1 MMKKLTNYGLR
12 QENNHILQFII
23 FKLWNYQFKYEFKYV
38 FIKKSK
44 EYKCRQNKS
53 KMVRW

>member
-53 KMVRW
+53 KMVR